1 MTDSKKAKFITS
13 SIHAVIGRAGAPAD
27 VVAPGERVPLDPEND
42 THKYLVEQIEAGNS
56 DYEHLSVLEVSL
68 KDEAKQQ
75 EELQEKLAEGEKIA
89 AQQRQE
95 EAQAAIERQEE
106 TDELRARAEEEG
118 QPPVGQQA
126 DFPPQDVRAQDLA
139 RQSGAGQRASTQDD
153 VADEDQPKSGRR
165 SGRGGKG

>member
-1 MTDSKKAKFITS
+1 MTDSKKATFITS
-13 SIHAVIGRAGAPAD
+13 SAHALVGRAGAPSD
-27 VVAPGERVPLDPEND
+27 VLAPGERTPFDPENA
-42 THKYLVEQIEAGNS
+42 THKYLREQIEAGNP
-56 DYEHLSVLEVSL
+56 DYAHLSVLEVSL

-95 EAQAAIERQEE
+95 QAQAAIDRQQE
-106 TDELRARAEEEG
+106 TDELRAQAEEEG
-118 QPPVGQQA
+118 QPPVGLMA

-139 RQSGAGQRASTQDD
+139 AQSGAGQRASTQAD

>member
-1 MTDSKKAKFITS
+1 MTDSKKTTFLTS
-13 SIHAVIGRAGAPAD
+13 SVHAVVGRAGAPSD
-27 VVAPGERVPLDPEND
+27 VLAPGERVPFDAEND
-42 THKYLVEQIEAGNS
+42 THKYLREQIEAGNP
-56 DYEHLSVLEVSL
+56 DYEHLSIQEVSL

-75 EELQEKLAEGEKIA
+75 EELQEQLAKGAKIA
-89 AQQRQE
+89 AEQRQE
-95 EAQAAIERQEE
+95 EAQAAIDRQEH
-106 TDELRARAEEEG
+106 TDELRAQAEEEG

-139 RQSGAGQRASTQDD
+139 AQSGAGQRATTQDD